1 MATMTHGMRQEIQG
15 HPKRIPFRKR
25 LAVRQAAFV
34 VSVACLL
41 GLLSGVVQI
50 YLDFG
55 DQIRNRDRDIDHY
68 ISTVYEPAA
77 NALWELN
84 GKMAD
89 AIVGGLLGYDH
100 FVEAS
105 LTTSN
110 GFPLAQKKRP
120 VMDSGAVKLAEWL
133 FGNRHEYAVDIKY
146 NDNGLPFQVGTLT
159 VVSHPYKM
167 GNQFIQRAV
176 VTLIGGFL
184 KSLVLA
190 GVLLIA
196 FYLTLTK
203 PLESLSRQVGALDPT
218 DVDGEKIK
226 IDASVKDDELDR
238 IVQAVNNQVELT
250 HNHLRE
256 LDAAHQA
263 LEQVNK
269 DLETAVDVRTKEL
282 TDEIE
287 AKGKIERQLRVAAAQ
302 AEESALARTQFLA
315 NMSHELRTPLNAII
329 GYSEFAKINF
339 EQVPPK
345 KLQEYLGHVHGAGTH
360 LLDLVNSILDLS
372 RMHAGRMPVDYED
385 VDLNELIAD
394 VAHSLEAA
402 CSKNSVVIKL
412 DQDENQ
418 SRIMTDRLKMKQV
431 LFNLLGNAVKFT
443 TDGTV
448 TVKTRRDQPNDGML
462 AVSVQDT
469 GIGID
474 PLALPTIFENFT
486 QAEPHLSRRF
496 GGSGLGLSIVRET
509 CDLLGWTVSVESEVG
524 KGSCFTLVLPLDS
537 ATRLSRN
544 GPSSQPA

>member
-1 MATMTHGMRQEIQG
+1 MATMTHGIRQDITG

-34 VSVACLL
+34 VTVACLL
-41 GLLSGVVQI
+41 GLLSSVVQI

-55 DQIRNRDRDIDHY
+55 DQVRNRDRDIDHY

-84 GKMAD
+84 GNMAD
-89 AIVGGLLGYDH
+89 AIVGGLLGYDL
-100 FVEAS
+100 FVEAT
-105 LTTSN
+105 LTTGN
-110 GFPLAQKKRP
+110 GFPLAQKERP
-120 VMDSGAVKLAEWL
+120 IMDSGAIKMAEWL
-133 FGNRHEYAVDIKY
+133 FGGRQEYAVDINY
-146 NDNGLPFQVGTLT
+146 NDDGQPFRVGTLT
-159 VVSHPYKM
+159 VISHPYKM
-167 GNQFIQRAV
+167 GSQFIQRAA
-176 VTLIGGFL
+176 VTFVGGFL

-203 PLESLSRQVGALDPT
+203 PLESLSRQVDALDPT
-218 DVDGEKIK
+218 DVDGEKVV
-226 IDASVKDDELDR
+226 IDTSAKDDELDR
-238 IVQAVNNQVELT
+238 IVQAINNQIDLT

-287 AKGKIERQLRVAAAQ
+287 AKVKVERQLRIAAAQ

-329 GYSEFAKINF
+329 GYSEFAKINLDH
-339 EQVPPK
+339 VPPE
-345 KLQEYLGHVHGAGTH
+345 KLHEYLGHVHGAGTH

-372 RMHAGRMPVDYED
+372 RMHAGRMPVDYEE
-385 VDLNELIAD
+385 VDLNELVAD
-394 VAHSLEAA
+394 VAQSLESA
-402 CSKNSVVIKL
+402 CTKNRVDLTL
-412 DQDENQ
+412 DLDRDQC
-418 SRIMTDRLKMKQV
+418 RIVTDRLKIKQV

-443 TDGTV
+443 TDG
-448 TVKTRRDQPNDGML
+448 
-462 AVSVQDT
+462 SVRVESRWDSPEEDLLTISVHDT

-486 QAEPHLSRRF
+486 QAETHLSRRF
-496 GGSGLGLSIVRET
+496 DGSGLGLSIVRET
-509 CDLLGWTVSVESEVG
+509 CELLGWTVSVKSEVG
-524 KGSCFTLVLPLDS
+524 SGSCFTLVLPLGS
-537 ATRLSRN
+537 ATRIDQSDRS
-544 GPSSQPA
+544 GETA